1 MSEVNQIA
9 NDEWQL
15 NRKPPISKVDE
26 LAKEL
31 CQEYDNFAFFKWY
44 CLVINTLGIDRVNQI
59 RARCSD
65 AKNKGQ
71 LFSRYAGEEA
81 KAAIGL
87 ERYQKLRSKY
97 GGREKA

>member
-1 MSEVNQIA
+1 MKALNRTA
-9 NDEWQL
+9 DDEWQL
-15 NRKPPISKVDE
+15 NKRPPISKVDE

-31 CQEYDNFAFFKWY
+31 CKEYDNFAFFKWY
-44 CLVINTLGIDRVNQI
+44 CLVINTLGIDRVNEI
-59 RARCSD
+59 RARCDD

-87 ERYQKLRSKY
+87 ERYQKLKSSY
-97 GGREKA
+97 GRNDKA